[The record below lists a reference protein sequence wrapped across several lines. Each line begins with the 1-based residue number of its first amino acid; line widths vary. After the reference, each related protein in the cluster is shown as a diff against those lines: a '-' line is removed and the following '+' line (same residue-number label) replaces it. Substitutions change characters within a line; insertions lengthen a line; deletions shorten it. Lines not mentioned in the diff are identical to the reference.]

1 MVATTIY
8 DNPDDIINENY
19 NVDIKWAKHFPE
31 LTILL
36 PDTYGTT
43 RYFKNAPK
51 EIITNHI

>member
-1 MVATTIY
+1 MVTTALY

-31 LTILL
+31 LAILL

-43 RYFKNAPK
+43 KYFEMLHKK
-51 EIITNHI
+51 